1 MIMKRAFLAVALL
14 LLTTAAC
21 LADRPIFL
29 VTPAGVF
36 QSVVDSSGKPGT
48 WAPIAA
54 DVIIQGFSTGGP
66 TTPNT
71 PAPPSSS
78 DPAVVQI
85 TALSKAE
92 LKDKDDAVSV
102 AALIES
108 IAKLKLSETDFK
120 QSLEMAAPIVDAS
133 LGANGRITD
142 WAKKALL
149 VTADPAKLK
158 AGLAEAWGVEQS
170 TLDSIHAAAATP
182 NPETTAKAVNWAALI
197 AVIQAILTMLTNLG
211 IKGA

>member
-1 MIMKRAFLAVALL
+1 MNRVFSVLLAVLAMAGS
-14 LLTTAAC
+14 TM
-21 LADRPIFL
+21 ADRPIFL

-66 TTPNT
+66 TTPNPPAT
-71 PAPPSSS
+71 PSA
-78 DPAVVQI
+78 DPLVVQVA
-85 TALSKAE
+85 ALSKAE
-92 LKDKDDAVSV
+92 LKDKDDATAV
-102 AALIES
+102 AAVIDS

-133 LGANGRITD
+133 LGASGRITN

-149 VTADPAKLK
+149 ITADPAKLK

-182 NPETTAKAVNWAALI
+182 NPETTAKAFNWTALI
-197 AVIQAILTMLTNLG
+197 AVIQAILTMLQNLG